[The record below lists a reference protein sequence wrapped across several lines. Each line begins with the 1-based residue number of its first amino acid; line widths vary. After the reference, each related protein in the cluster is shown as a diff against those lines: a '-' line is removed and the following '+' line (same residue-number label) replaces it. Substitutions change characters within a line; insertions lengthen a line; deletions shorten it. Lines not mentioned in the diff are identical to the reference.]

1 MVIYGLRRPSFVPFI
16 AYKGPAGDLE
26 TVHPP
31 CREPLQWDGRHK
43 TRSIVTPPAT
53 FPDTGCPWWYGRE
66 EVKHATRSGC
76 RDGRPDW

>member
-1 MVIYGLRRPSFVPFI
+1 MGFSKKGFCMVIYGLRRPSFVPFI

-43 TRSIVTPPAT
+43 TRSMVTLAAI
-53 FPDTGCPWWYGRE
+53 FPGHGMPMVVWAGGGEACN
-66 EVKHATRSGC
+66 A
-76 RDGRPDW
+76 